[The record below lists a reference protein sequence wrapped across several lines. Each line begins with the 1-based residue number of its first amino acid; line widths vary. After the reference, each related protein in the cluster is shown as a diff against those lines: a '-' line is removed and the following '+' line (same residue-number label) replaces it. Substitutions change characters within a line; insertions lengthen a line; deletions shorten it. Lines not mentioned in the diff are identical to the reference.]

1 MDDFQSNPF
10 FITNHDQVPQ
20 EVYTIFT
27 TKAICCQVSTYSK
40 SCNSDPTENLP
51 VASEPVSSTRPEY
64 ETIPLKLSLLN
75 LPSVIDIRSLKE
87 EIFIIVKRLLIDLAE
102 KMSSLRIT
110 NFEENILGGRKN
122 SRLLLSQHQ
131 KNKLRKLTT
140 QNLDIYYVV
149 TVLTDPN
156 VESFKPFVVKWM
168 QDSYDLILE
177 KIREYTTREYFGYD
191 LSLNWCTTSEKSN
204 GQFTMCNSD
213 EIVPTKLRI
222 KDVGESF
229 NIEELASG
237 LIGTYK
243 NILAGING
251 LKVTRIEVADIVR
264 DTKSGYIDIFFNIHV
279 VQNSGQDFT
288 PVIHEVIE
296 KEKDVILGYI
306 QSYSDNN
313 MTGLSWCQNDDVI
326 TTSCESGKSL
336 WVIIL
341 ATGLGMVPF
350 CIINY
355 YIVRCIRKKSDEENE
370 DAVQSYLNGNVVN
383 NNLDQHKRK
392 VNRPQG
398 PSTSSQSSDLP
409 PEQSHFKKSKNEPD
423 DEKRRHQQQRRLAS
437 NPHSSR
443 RRSTKTSSSTSS
455 KEILELCLQLD
466 EGVSKQEAGKNE
478 PDDEK
483 RRHQQQRRRTS
494 NPHSSRRRS
503 TKTSSSTSSKEI
515 LELCLRLDE
524 GVSRRKSDPDGEHVK
539 ELVPYEI

>member
-1 MDDFQSNPF
+1 MSFNLTPF

-20 EVYTIFT
+20 DIYTIFK
-27 TKAICCQVSTYSK
+27 TKVICCQVSTYSK
-40 SCNSDPTENLP
+40 SCNPDPTEDLP
-51 VASEPVSSTRPEY
+51 VAEEPVSTTLEEY

-75 LPSVIDIRSLKE
+75 LPSEIDIRSLKE
-87 EIFIIVKRLLIDLAE
+87 EIFIIVKRLLVDLAE

-122 SRLLLSQHQ
+122 SRQLLLSQHKQ
-131 KNKLRKLTT
+131 NKLRKLT

-288 PVIHEVIE
+288 PVIHEMIE

-326 TTSCESGKSL
+326 TTCESGTMI

-341 ATGLGMVPF
+341 GTCLGLVPV

-355 YIVRCIRKKSDEENE
+355 YFVRCIRKKSDEENE
-370 DAVQSYLNGNVVN
+370 DVVQSYLNDNVVN

-392 VNRPQG
+392 LKHEPRP
-398 PSTSSQSSDLP
+398 SISSQSPDLP
-409 PEQSHFKKSKNEPD
+409 PEQSNFKESDNTD
-423 DEKRRHQQQRRLAS
+423 DGALQSSRHQQQRRRAS

-443 RRSTKTSSSTSS
+443 RRSTMTSSSTSS

-466 EGVSKQEAGKNE
+466 EGVSKQEA
-478 PDDEK
+478 
-483 RRHQQQRRRTS
+483 
-494 NPHSSRRRS
+494 
-503 TKTSSSTSSKEI
+503 
-515 LELCLRLDE
+515 
-524 GVSRRKSDPDGEHVK
+524 RKIEPDGEHVK

>member
-1 MDDFQSNPF
+1 M
-10 FITNHDQVPQ
+10 
-20 EVYTIFT
+20 
-27 TKAICCQVSTYSK
+27 
-40 SCNSDPTENLP
+40 
-51 VASEPVSSTRPEY
+51 
-64 ETIPLKLSLLN
+64 
-75 LPSVIDIRSLKE
+75 
-87 EIFIIVKRLLIDLAE
+87 
-102 KMSSLRIT
+102 LR
-110 NFEENILGGRKN
+110 
-122 SRLLLSQHQ
+122 
-131 KNKLRKLTT
+131 
-140 QNLDIYYVV
+140 
-149 TVLTDPN
+149 
-156 VESFKPFVVKWM
+156 
-168 QDSYDLILE
+168 LILE
-177 KIREYTTREYFGYD
+177 KIREFTTREYFGYD

-204 GQFTMCNSD
+204 GQFTLCNSD

-251 LKVTRIEVADIVR
+251 LKVTRIEVAHIVR

-306 QSYSDNN
+306 QSYSHNN
-313 MTGLSWCQNDDVI
+313 MTGFSWCQNDDVI

-350 CIINY
+350 CIMNY
-355 YIVRCIRKKSDEENE
+355 YIVRCIRKKSHEENE

-443 RRSTKTSSSTSS
+443 RTSTKTSSSTSS

-524 GVSRRKSDPDGEHVK
+524 GISRRKSDPDGEHVK